1 MNGNDMDTVTMA
13 EESPMSSEG
22 LARNAYLAMLG
33 AVGMLWDG
41 WDDTVNRLVERGEEL
56 QGELQ
61 SRAQEARWENMRA
74 SSRMGDSLQ
83 MVTRALR
90 DQLDIPSKSEIDAM
104 NVKLNILLRKLD
116 DLALRTETATG
127 APEVPVAPPPE
138 ESPGSSD
145 VT

>member
-41 WDDTVNRLVERGEEL
+41 WDDTVSRLVERGEEL

-74 SSRMGDSLQ
+74 SSRMGDSVQ

>member
-41 WDDTVNRLVERGEEL
+41 WDDTVSRLVERGEEF

-74 SSRMGDSLQ
+74 SSRMGDSVQ

>member
-41 WDDTVNRLVERGEEL
+41 WDDTVNRLVEGGEEL